1 MPQIHGRWSNG
12 TENVKFSCSV
22 PPPTP
27 GPEDAHMWQSH
38 PGKGKHL
45 YRLMGALVFIKVHSL
60 TKRLE
65 IRLEKLPK
73 RKPKML
79 ESNRGGG
86 VQREECCNF
95 TVEYLHFCAA
105 KGPWTPLASETIFVS
120 QLHQF
125 LGVWPWENYFT
136 SLSLFSHLYSGDN
149 NT

>member
-1 MPQIHGRWSNG
+1 MADGAMTQKMSSSAAACP
-12 TENVKFSCSV
+12 T
-22 PPPTP
+22 PPSPAP

-60 TKRLE
+60 TKRLD

-86 VQREECCNF
+86 CRGKNAVTLRLNIYISVQRKDLE
-95 TVEYLHFCAA
+95 LH
-105 KGPWTPLASETIFVS
+105 W
-120 QLHQF
+120 HQK
-125 LGVWPWENYFT
+125 
-136 SLSLFSHLYSGDN
+136 LSLFPSFISF
-149 NT
+149 